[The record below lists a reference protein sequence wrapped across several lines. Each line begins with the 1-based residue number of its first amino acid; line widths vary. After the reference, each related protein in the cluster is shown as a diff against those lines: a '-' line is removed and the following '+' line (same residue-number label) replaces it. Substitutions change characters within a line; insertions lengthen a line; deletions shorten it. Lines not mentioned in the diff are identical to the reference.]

1 MESCRD
7 AGTMEQIAR
16 CLPLVQERLAGLSMG
31 IEAGIGLSGAQISLV
46 EYLHRNGESS
56 VAILTRAL
64 RRAQSSISELV
75 DRLEE
80 RGLVQRRAAPDRRK
94 TLISLSSVGRRW
106 MLERK
111 QLHRFALVQLLD
123 GLDGDDQQAL
133 LYHLSQLL
141 SLTDQVSL
149 AKHLRNRTPLH
160 RRLVS
165 YQ

>member
-1 MESCRD
+1 MESYRD
-7 AGTMEQIAR
+7 AGTVEQIAR
-16 CLPLVQERLAGLSMG
+16 FLPLVQERLTGLSVG
-31 IEAGIGLSGAQISLV
+31 IEGSIGLSGAQISLV

-56 VAILTRAL
+56 VATLTRAL

-80 RGLVQRRAAPDRRK
+80 KGLVLRRAAQDRRK
-94 TLISLSSVGRRW
+94 TLVCLTSAGRNW
-106 MLERK
+106 TLERK
-111 QLHRFALVQLLD
+111 QLHRTALVQLLD
-123 GLDGDDQQAL
+123 GLEGPDQQAL

-149 AKHLRNRTPLH
+149 VKQLRNRSPLG
-160 RRLVS
+160 RPLIS

>member
-1 MESCRD
+1 MESFRD

-16 CLPLVQERLAGLSMG
+16 FLPLVQERLSGLSVG
-31 IEAGIGLSGAQISLV
+31 IETGIGLSGAQISLV

-80 RGLVQRRAAPDRRK
+80 KGLVQRRGAQDRRK
-94 TLISLSSVGRRW
+94 TLISLSSSGRRW

-111 QLHRFALVQLLD
+111 QLHRSALVQLLD
-123 GLDGDDQQAL
+123 GLDGNDQQAL
-133 LYHLSQLL
+133 LHHLSQLL

-149 AKHLRNRTPLH
+149 VKQLRNRTPLG
-160 RRLVS
+160 RPLIS